1 MDKNTRHIDA
11 SPTKEFFIH
20 ILIRDVFLPYAIG
33 DLIDNCVDGA
43 RRIRPNK
50 DFAGL
55 HIKVNYDAEKFEIED
70 NCGGIPVEIAEKYA
84 FRFGR
89 PKDMPSTPG
98 SIGEFGVGMKRA
110 LFKMGSYF
118 SITSYTENESFSV
131 EVDVEEWKTQ
141 YEEVGVEEGEP
152 QPEEEYLKKEKW
164 EFDFKELHTEETNAP
179 EKCGTYIKITKLHD
193 NIIEEFKLA
202 NFTSRLVELV
212 RSQQAENIEK
222 GLEIVI
228 NNNSLGRSHIQLL
241 QSDQIKPLHTQKKL
255 EGKTGEIEVRVYAG
269 IDEPKLEDSGWYV
282 ICNSRLVLKADKS
295 RLTGWDDKIADDSK
309 TPKAH
314 YQFARFRGYVY
325 FDSDSPSL
333 VPWNTTKSSVDAE
346 SPIYQAT
353 KLDMIPA
360 MRQVLEFLNKLDGE
374 LDKGETRL
382 ENLIKEAKPVRISN
396 ITPSPKF
403 VFPKAGTVSK
413 PRTGKITYERAAEDI
428 TRAKEILGVTTNKEV
443 GEKTFEYFMSLEA
456 ED

>member
-1 MDKNTRHIDA
+1 MNINTRHIDA
-11 SPTKEFFIH
+11 SPTKDFFIS
-20 ILIRDVFLPYAIG
+20 ILIRDVLLPIAIG

-43 RRIRPNK
+43 KRIRPDK
-50 DFAGL
+50 DYSGL
-55 HIKVNYDAEKFEIED
+55 RIKVNYDAEKFEIED

-89 PKDMPSTPG
+89 PKDMPASPG
-98 SIGEFGVGMKRA
+98 SIGEFGVGMKRS
-110 LFKMGSYF
+110 LFKMGGYF
-118 SITSYTENESFSV
+118 SITSMTQTESFSV
-131 EVDVEEWKTQ
+131 EVDVEEWKTL
-141 YEEVGVEEGEP
+141 YEEVGVEEHEAQGEK
-152 QPEEEYLKKEKW
+152 ERVKKEKW
-164 EFDFKELHTEETNAP
+164 EFGFKELHTEQVNSP
-179 EKCGTYIKITKLHD
+179 EVCGTFIRITKLHE

-212 RSQQAENIEK
+212 RSQQAENIER
-222 GLEIVI
+222 GIEIVI
-228 NNNSLGRSHIQLL
+228 NGHSPGKSHMQLL
-241 QSDQIKPLHTQKKL
+241 QSDQIQPLYTRKTL
-255 EGKTGEIEVRVYAG
+255 DGKTGEIAVRIYAG

-282 ICNSRLVLKADKS
+282 ICNSRLVLKANRE
-295 RLTGWDDKIADDSK
+295 RLTGWDEKTGEDTD

-353 KLDMIPA
+353 RLDMIPA
-360 MRQVLEFLNKLDGE
+360 MRQVIEFLNKLKGE
-374 LDKGETRL
+374 LDKDETRL
-382 ENLIKEAKPVRISN
+382 EKLINEAKPVRLSE

-403 VFPKAGTVSK
+403 VFPKAETVSK
-413 PRTGKITYERAAEDI
+413 PKTGKITYERPIEDVM
-428 TRAKEILGVTTNKEV
+428 RAKEILGVTTNKEV

-456 ED
+456 EE